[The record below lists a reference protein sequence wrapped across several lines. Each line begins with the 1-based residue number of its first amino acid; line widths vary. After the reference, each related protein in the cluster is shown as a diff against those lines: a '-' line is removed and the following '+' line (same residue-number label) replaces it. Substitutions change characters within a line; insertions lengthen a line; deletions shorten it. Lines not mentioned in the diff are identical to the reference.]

1 MRRAVRFA
9 RAFPLPAKSLWTRL
23 QLTAIKA
30 RFVAVVTGDCARWLL
45 VKRTNAW
52 GSPNMIKQLQDSRAV
67 LLGAVAIFALG
78 LTTSGYALGDGLRR
92 SKMAEH
98 RSVTVRGVSERDVT
112 ANLATWSVNFSH
124 EGTELGPVQQSV
136 DQQAGA
142 IRAFFQRAGF
152 RPDEVVDSD
161 VALGREQPRDG
172 DGNPVGPQKLTVS
185 RSIQLRTTDV
195 MKARAAYSRQAELL
209 RDGVELSG
217 TTISYTF
224 TRLNSLKPKMIAEA
238 TRNARESAEQF
249 ARDSGVSVGRIKSAS
264 QGYFSVGARDG
275 EDCDDCGSSGGSTPF
290 QKVRVVTTIDYDLG

>member
-1 MRRAVRFA
+1 
-9 RAFPLPAKSLWTRL
+9 
-23 QLTAIKA
+23 
-30 RFVAVVTGDCARWLL
+30 
-45 VKRTNAW
+45 
-52 GSPNMIKQLQDSRAV
+52 MIQKLQDSRAV
-67 LLGAVAIFALG
+67 LLGAVAIFAFG

-112 ANLATWSVNFSH
+112 ADLATWSVSFSH
-124 EGTELGPVQQSV
+124 EGTELAPVQQSV
-136 DQQAGA
+136 DQQASA

-152 RPDEVVDSD
+152 RPDEITDSE
-161 VALGREQPRDG
+161 VSLSREQPKDK

-185 RSIQLRTTDV
+185 RSIQLRTNDV
-195 MKARAAYSRQAELL
+195 MKARLAYTRQAELL

-217 TTISYTF
+217 SSISYTF
-224 TRLNSLKPKMIAEA
+224 TRLNSLKPQMIAEA

-249 ARDSGVSVGRIKSAS
+249 ARDSGVDVGRIKSAS

-290 QKVRVVTTIDYDLG
+290 QKVRVVTTVDYDLG

>member
-1 MRRAVRFA
+1 
-9 RAFPLPAKSLWTRL
+9 
-23 QLTAIKA
+23 
-30 RFVAVVTGDCARWLL
+30 
-45 VKRTNAW
+45 
-52 GSPNMIKQLQDSRAV
+52 MIKQLQDSRAV
-67 LLGAVAIFALG
+67 LLGAVGIFALG

-124 EGTELGPVQQSV
+124 DGTELGPVQQSV
-136 DQQAGA
+136 DQQASA

-152 RPDEVVDSD
+152 RPDEIIDSD
-161 VALGREQPRDG
+161 VSLNREQPRDR

-185 RSIQLRTTDV
+185 RSIQLRTNDV
-195 MKARAAYSRQAELL
+195 MTARTAYARQAELL

-217 TTISYTF
+217 TNISYTF
-224 TRLNSLKPKMIAEA
+224 TRLNSLKPRMIAEA

-275 EDCDDCGSSGGSTPF
+275 EDCDDCGSSGGSSPF